1 MMRDYNQIFET
12 VNLGLIILDRK
23 LRITGWN
30 RWLELHSGI
39 SADEIVGQK
48 ICDVFPSL
56 AQGSFV
62 RTVKGVFAF
71 GNYASY
77 SQKLHKYL
85 IPLRS
90 SHGADQTMPYMQQSC
105 TFGPL
110 RDEQKEIVSV
120 YITIQD
126 VTDFVMYEQKL
137 VQMARVDGLTGV
149 YNRRYLDMRLKEE
162 LDRSR
167 RHGNSFSLLI
177 LDIDHFKTIND
188 RHGHLCGDYVL
199 RDLARK
205 LQQQLRTTDIIGRYG
220 GEEFCCL
227 LPETSLQQAL
237 IFAERCRDKIAKELF
252 SCDGQTIRI
261 TISLG
266 ATEQQDGDT
275 LEGIVRRAD
284 VALYE
289 AKHGGRNLVRWKEPS
304 DEVGGDA

>member
-1 MMRDYNQIFET
+1 MREYNQIFET
-12 VNLGLIILDRK
+12 VNLGLIILDRD
-23 LRITGWN
+23 LRVTGWN

-39 SADEIVGQK
+39 SSDEIIGQK

-56 AQGSFV
+56 SQGSFV

-90 SHGADQTMPYMQQSC
+90 PHGADQTMPYMQQSC

-110 RDEQKEIVSV
+110 RDDQKEISSV

-126 VTDFVMYEQKL
+126 VTDFVIYEQKL

-162 LDRSR
+162 LDRCR

-177 LDIDHFKTIND
+177 LDIDHFKKIND

-252 SCDGQTIRI
+252 SCDGHTISI

-289 AKHGGRNLVRWKEPS
+289 AKHGGRNLVCWKDSS